1 MLRLSMRVVFMGSP
15 QFSVPSL
22 EAISSRYEIVGVFT
36 QPDRPAGRGRKLQAS
51 AVKTAS
57 LDLSIPIFQPKKI
70 RQEDT
75 VTQLIKLS
83 PDVIIVVAYG
93 QILSQ
98 SILDIPRWGS
108 INVHASLLPNW
119 RGAAP
124 IQASILNG
132 DTVTGITIML
142 MDAGMDTGPIL
153 SQAELEI
160 KAEETGGELASR
172 LSILGAELLLDTLP
186 SYINGE
192 IRPCPQ
198 EDDEATYAP
207 MIKKSDGL
215 LDFNKPA
222 DFLTRQ
228 VRAYEPWPTSYF
240 VWEGRRIVVRSAY
253 SKSIHESEIGLV
265 LKVTDHPAIVT
276 AEGALVL
283 EQIQPAG
290 KKPMRGDAFLRG
302 SPSFVGCRLV

>member
-1 MLRLSMRVVFMGSP
+1 MLRLSMRIVFMGSP

-22 EAISSRYEIVGVFT
+22 EAISSHYEIIGVFT

-57 LDLSIPIFQPKKI
+57 LDLGIPVFQPKKI
-70 RQEDT
+70 RQEDA
-75 VTQLIKLS
+75 VAQLVALS
-83 PDVIIVVAYG
+83 PDLIIVSAYG

-98 SILDIPRWGS
+98 SILDIPRLGS
-108 INVHASLLPNW
+108 VNVHASLLPNW

-132 DTVTGITIML
+132 ETVTGITIML

-160 KAEETGGELASR
+160 EAEETGGELASR
-172 LSILGAELLLDTLP
+172 LSLLGAELLLDTLP
-186 SYINGE
+186 GYINGE
-192 IRPCPQ
+192 IRPSPQ

-207 MIKKSDGL
+207 MIQRSDGL
-215 LDFNKPA
+215 LDFNKSA
-222 DFLTRQ
+222 DLLERQ
-228 VRAYEPWPTSYF
+228 VRAYEPWPTSYL
-240 VWEGRRIVVRSAY
+240 VWEGRRIVVRSAH
-253 SKSIHESEIGLV
+253 SKPSDETEVGLV
-265 LKVTDHPAIVT
+265 LKSNGHPAIVT
-276 AEGALVL
+276 TEGALVL
-283 EQIQPAG
+283 DLIQPAG

-302 SPSFVGCRLV
+302 SPNFSGSRLA